1 MEFMPSS
8 TAMES
13 KGANLDDEGSKSDF
27 RAAGREIWYASYKRD
42 SVISLHGPTKG
53 SSVTFPCSLP
63 AQR

>member
-27 RAAGREIWYASYKRD
+27 RAVGREIWYEGSKRD
-42 SVISLHGPTKG
+42 SIISLHGPTKDSG
-53 SSVTFPCSLP
+53 VTFPRSFP